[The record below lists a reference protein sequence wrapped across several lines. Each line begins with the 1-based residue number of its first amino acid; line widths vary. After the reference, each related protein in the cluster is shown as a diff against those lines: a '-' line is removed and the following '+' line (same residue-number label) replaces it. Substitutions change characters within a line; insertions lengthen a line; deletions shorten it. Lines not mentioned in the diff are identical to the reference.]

1 MSDWG
6 RKKQMC
12 LLTIQG
18 DLTEK
23 QFLKIQKA
31 MLKIAERYGM
41 GYGANDELGHD
52 LWVWE

>member
-12 LLTIQG
+12 VLTIQG

-23 QFLKIQKA
+23 QFLKIQRA
-31 MLKIAERYGM
+31 LLKIAERYRL
-41 GYGANDELGHD
+41 GYGANDEMGYD
-52 LWVWE
+52 LWVLE